1 MYAIQTCLLEEM
13 FSQIMCSCRLYT
25 HLFLHMITS
34 NQKRTYSSPFLSL
47 STPLPSSSTWNRQF
61 WHRGHITPATDTV
74 STMVHQ
80 SHREKPRN
88 TRDHLYDTNPNN
100 ALFSG
105 NASIFS
111 IHVQLFDSKRMDNLL
126 TLEYPRTKRLQKKNN
141 SKPSNLPIS
150 GIPNSWKS
158 KSIPRKSQYGKC
170 KYNLIKLFLHSLLLE
185 GKPQKIKHQP
195 EKRWFNEIKKSKK
208 KNIRKMFQLS
218 PDYQTSNQQPP
229 KGSLIPEPDWHIPL
243 QQRLHNNPGVN
254 QKV

>member
-1 MYAIQTCLLEEM
+1 MFFSCGCPPHKRPVSEFKTLHPFLRRLGCRVLGFLLVCFDLVAILTHSCFQVLRDFDWQEPIKNCWASGSIQKHWVVRSMYAIQTCLLQEM

-111 IHVQLFDSKRMDNLL
+111 IHVQLLDSKRMDNLL
-126 TLEYPRTKRLQKKNN
+126 TLEYPRDQKVAK
-141 SKPSNLPIS
+141 KT
-150 GIPNSWKS
+150 IPN
-158 KSIPRKSQYGKC
+158 
-170 KYNLIKLFLHSLLLE
+170 LASLTAGNRNPYLE
-185 GKPQKIKHQP
+185 K
-195 EKRWFNEIKKSKK
+195 
-208 KNIRKMFQLS
+208 
-218 PDYQTSNQQPP
+218 
-229 KGSLIPEPDWHIPL
+229 
-243 QQRLHNNPGVN
+243 VN
-254 QKV
+254 TVNANTTW